1 MPTIQIRPA
10 VEADQST
17 IKQLVSAEQLDP
29 SALHWSHFV
38 IAENNDQVV
47 GIGQIRPHPR
57 GRELGSLVVQEDFR
71 EQGVGTL
78 IVNALLEKE
87 KGDVFLEC
95 ESSMGAYYSQ
105 FGFVRIPWYLAPYPL
120 NIKAGAA
127 KMIVGFMYKL
137 ELIVMKR
144 PQPPR

>member
-95 ESSMGAYYSQ
+95 ESSMGAYCAVSTEY
-105 FGFVRIPWYLAPYPL
+105 
-120 NIKAGAA
+120 
-127 KMIVGFMYKL
+127 
-137 ELIVMKR
+137 
-144 PQPPR
+144 